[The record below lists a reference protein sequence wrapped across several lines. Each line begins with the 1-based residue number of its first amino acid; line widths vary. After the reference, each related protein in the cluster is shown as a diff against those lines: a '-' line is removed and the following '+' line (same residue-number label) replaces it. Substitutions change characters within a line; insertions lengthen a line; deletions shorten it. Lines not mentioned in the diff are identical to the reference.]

1 MENEEKKI
9 VDSENVEERPEKAV
23 KEEPKSEPVEEPKV
37 EKTPKPKGKRMTF
50 KEFLGLPAVL
60 VLVLFT
66 FLTYAFYNAIQM
78 IEWLDAV
85 SGFDG
90 VDRAPAI
97 LLLINDIFI
106 LGAVITHLI
115 FFILRIAG
123 VRPISKTGIILE
135 VILFGSTALLLFIS
149 WIMQLVDGNAVTA
162 LQFIGIFAALITMG
176 VISYIHTGWL
186 CQLKNK

>member
-9 VDSENVEERPEKAV
+9 VDSENVEEKPEKAV

-60 VLVLFT
+60 VLVL
-66 FLTYAFYNAIQM
+66 LTYAFYNAIQM

-149 WIMQLVDGNAVTA
+149 WIMKLVDGNAVTA

>member
-9 VDSENVEERPEKAV
+9 VDSENVEEKPEKAV

-78 IEWLDAV
+78 IEWLD
-85 SGFDG
+85 G
-90 VDRAPAI
+90 VDLAPKI

-149 WIMQLVDGNAVTA
+149 WIMKLVDGNAVTA